1 MTNKK
6 IHPRAEFVSK
16 FIRSSFSK
24 LLVLRCPVRPVR
36 TPSMAGFLTSSK
48 RCRGPGIEI
57 WLPAGV
63 SEEGDNAAIDLQVS
77 VPPQPGQKY
86 RGRQKCRPLAVAVQ
100 LDVSAIRSRMAARNA
115 ELPFLQRIRAHW
127 RAHGAPQLSG
137 FTFSNSDWWG
147 RDSLLH
153 LSIRNPI
160 FTIFSMRCQ
169 PMLV

>member
-16 FIRSSFSK
+16 FIRSSFST

-86 RGRQKCRPLAVAVQ
+86 RGRQKCRPLQWPSNWTFPQFDHGWPLAMPNFHFCNEFAPTGERMEP
-100 LDVSAIRSRMAARNA
+100 RS
-115 ELPFLQRIRAHW
+115 
-127 RAHGAPQLSG
+127 
-137 FTFSNSDWWG
+137 
-147 RDSLLH
+147 
-153 LSIRNPI
+153 
-160 FTIFSMRCQ
+160 
-169 PMLV
+169 